1 VRACVPNLLTE
12 FECVSGRVS
21 ANVEYDEPVNIRAP
35 EKPRPGEVLGGMD
48 FDSMTPQDASAHLAG
63 SLAAIDKEN
72 FLARKNRAA
81 TKPWLVHTTP
91 LRLENP
97 LGER

>member
-1 VRACVPNLLTE
+1 
-12 FECVSGRVS
+12 
-21 ANVEYDEPVNIRAP
+21 
-35 EKPRPGEVLGGMD
+35 MD
-48 FDSMTPQDASAHLAG
+48 FDSMTPQEASAHLAG

-72 FLARKNRAA
+72 FLARKNGAA

-91 LRLENP
+91 LRLESP